1 MDWIEDVKIKKELSG
16 IVDKL
21 AFEHIK
27 KDNIF
32 CMRAFNSR
40 TRAYARTWAFPRI
53 FQLALDME
61 PVYVIEIISRHF
73 DKLSGQEQTK
83 VLIHELMHIPKT
95 FSGNLR
101 PHQYGKKSIN
111 KEVKKLYE
119 LYSKL

>member
-1 MDWIEDVKIKKELSG
+1 MEDLQIKREIST
-16 IVDKL
+16 IVDRL
-21 AFEHIK
+21 NFTHIK
-27 KDNIF
+27 KNNIF
-32 CMRAFNSR
+32 CMRAFDSK

-53 FQLALDME
+53 FQMALGME
-61 PVYVIEIISRHF
+61 AVYVIEIISRHY
-73 DKLSGQEQTK
+73 DKLSEEEKVK

-111 KEVKKLYE
+111 REVKKLYE